1 MKPADVIQA
10 MQALDPD
17 KEILC
22 QVVSADG
29 KAWNM
34 FFEFRNVPNVSFNVL
49 TVSHPELKT
58 LPEFPS

>member
-22 QVVSADG
+22 QVVAQDG

-34 FFEFRNVPNVSFNVL
+34 NFEFCRVPHVSFNIL

-58 LPEFPS
+58 LPEIPS